1 MNQNTFLQ
9 QAKAEKRSYLLYFFI
24 YCPLGAVSPL
34 IGQYLSSIGFSGTQV
49 GIVTS
54 TGTAVAVI
62 AGLVWGKI
70 YANTLQKRRLITL
83 LFVCAATFAIL
94 TLRTTD
100 FLLYVVLY
108 GAMYAFQG
116 PVHGLCDSF
125 VMDSGKNFPVV
136 RSFGALGYSAAVYLA
151 GSYAEGHGLASIFY
165 IYAITFVIA

>member
-1 MNQNTFLQ
+1 M
-9 QAKAEKRSYLLYFFI
+9 
-24 YCPLGAVSPL
+24 
-34 IGQYLSSIGFSGTQV
+34 
-49 GIVTS
+49 
-54 TGTAVAVI
+54 I
-62 AGLVWGKI
+62 AGLLWGKI
-70 YANTLQKRRLITL
+70 YANTLQKRRLIAL

-165 IYAITFVIA
+165 IYAITFVIAALVILRETEPPVRSLYSAVPWETAPISVISFGTEAAVWPGSAWRSC